1 MCLTFSK
8 FFLSSVHEFILTHPY
23 ISFKVHSYVLAIMIF
38 LVYILLVA
46 GQYPA
51 PADPGNSKARRL
63 QCSGYNRIKDIKIG

>member
-46 GQYPA
+46 GVQPRWIQ
-51 PADPGNSKARRL
+51 GI
-63 QCSGYNRIKDIKIG
+63 QSGDGAGEDQETTA